1 MSPLRVVSLLSAGL
15 LGACMTVADRPD
27 PPAFAETAGFSAPPP
42 SADPEAVSD
51 GLWWRNAVATD
62 LSTPLER
69 ALRRNTALREAQGTV
84 QAAQARLAQATADR
98 GPTLSVSADVRGQ
111 KVSDGDRTDSRS
123 LGVDGDLPL
132 DVSGALADREDAAAQ
147 ALLADTADA
156 QQLRSDLARDFL
168 IAVIE
173 AAEASQ
179 RAALLDE
186 QIDVSQTLLR
196 LIELRFTQGLSSS
209 VDVLQQRDELAGL
222 RQQIPIARLD
232 RSLAANRLRLIASR
246 TPDEPALPLLDRLPT
261 VQASFPTLRPV
272 DLLDRRAAL
281 RADRARLAA
290 ADARFAAALADRLP
304 TLGLSGGFV
313 WRAFSGDVSSL
324 VSAALDAA
332 FTLFDSGN
340 LEAIA
345 EERRARLYAAG
356 QAYLG
361 GWIARVI
368 EVDDLITEEASL
380 RERIEL
386 SRLRL
391 DTAEALLDAAK
402 RRYERGVSDYLPV
415 LAALRGLQQQQRDH
429 LALRAALGRTR
440 IRLHHAL
447 GNPSAAEVKA

>member
-1 MSPLRVVSLLSAGL
+1 M
-15 LGACMTVADRPD
+15 
-27 PPAFAETAGFSAPPP
+27 
-42 SADPEAVSD
+42 
-51 GLWWRNAVATD
+51 
-62 LSTPLER
+62 
-69 ALRRNTALREAQGTV
+69 
-84 QAAQARLAQATADR
+84 
-98 GPTLSVSADVRGQ
+98 
-111 KVSDGDRTDSRS
+111 
-123 LGVDGDLPL
+123 L

-147 ALLADTADA
+147 ALLADIADT

-186 QIDVSQTLLR
+186 QIEVSQTLLR
-196 LIELRFTQGLSSS
+196 LIELRFTQGLASS

-222 RQQIPIARLD
+222 RQQIPIAQLD

-261 VQASFPTLRPV
+261 VQASFPTLRPI

-345 EERRARLYAAG
+345 EERLGIGRAWIEMDAG
-356 QAYLG
+356 
-361 GWIARVI
+361 R
-368 EVDDLITEEASL
+368 SK
-380 RERIEL
+380 
-386 SRLRL
+386 
-391 DTAEALLDAAK
+391 DAI
-402 RRYERGVSDYLPV
+402 
-415 LAALRGLQQQQRDH
+415 
-429 LALRAALGRTR
+429 LRA
-440 IRLHHAL
+440 
-447 GNPSAAEVKA
+447 VKNDDFWNCYL